1 MSTQRYLVHAGM
13 SSFHHQFPWN
23 SGPSSMTASPAYERG
38 DIQEESRGQSYSELN
53 SNGQDFDSYFLI
65 PAQLD
70 ETQTQEEL
78 NFVFH

>member
-1 MSTQRYLVHAGM
+1 MIA
-13 SSFHHQFPWN
+13 SSAHEGGNIQEEGRGQH
-23 SGPSSMTASPAYERG
+23 YEGGAR
-38 DIQEESRGQSYSELN
+38 QEESRGQNYFELN

-65 PAQLD
+65 PEQLD